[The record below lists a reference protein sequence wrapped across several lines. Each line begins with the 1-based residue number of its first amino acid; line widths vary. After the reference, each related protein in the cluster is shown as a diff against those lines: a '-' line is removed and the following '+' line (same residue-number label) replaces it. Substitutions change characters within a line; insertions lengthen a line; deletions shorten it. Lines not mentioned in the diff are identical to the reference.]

1 MVIGIIG
8 AMDEEVSILLE
19 EMKVENKIEK
29 ANMVFNTGIFFDKKI
44 VVVKCGIGKVNA
56 AICTQILIDDFQVD
70 KVINVG
76 VAGGVAKNIKPGDIT
91 IGNNLVHHDM
101 DTSAFGDKIGQ
112 IPRMDVYHFEC
123 DRELVQLA
131 KDSAK
136 LNVEANVFVGR
147 IVSGDQ
153 FINNAEKV
161 IWMCDQFDAIAC
173 EMEGASI
180 AQVCYLNSVPFVV
193 IRSISDNA
201 ATGAFSDYEKFTPL
215 AVKNSTGIIRNMIK
229 LME

>member
-19 EMKVENKIEK
+19 EMKVESKVEK
-29 ANMVFNTGIFFDKKI
+29 ANMIFNTGLLLEKKI

-56 AICTQILIDDFQVD
+56 AICTQILIDDFNVD

-76 VAGGVAKNIKPGDIT
+76 VAGGVAKDIKPGDIA
-91 IGNNLVHHDM
+91 IGSNLVHHDM
-101 DTSAFGDKIGQ
+101 DTSAFGDVIGQ
-112 IPRMDVYHFEC
+112 IPRMDVFHFEC
-123 DRELVQLA
+123 SKELVHLA
-131 KDSAK
+131 KKSAK
-136 LNVEANVFVGR
+136 LNKDVNVFVGR

-161 IWMCDQFDAIAC
+161 NWMCNQFDAIAC

-180 AQVCYLNSVPFVV
+180 AQVCYLNSIPFVV

-215 AVKNSTGIIRNMIK
+215 AVKNSTSIIRNILK
-229 LME
+229 LIE